1 MTYNVH
7 ACRGRDRQWSP
18 QRIADV
24 IASAEPD
31 IVALQE
37 LDVGRARSGG
47 ADQAEMIVLSAR
59 HEGAVLSRAP
69 GDGRA
74 LSRRHPTACPSRLID
89 RANGGLVIEVWLADG
104 AIA

>member
-1 MTYNVH
+1 MV
-7 ACRGRDRQWSP
+7 AAADRGRDRLGQAGHC
-18 QRIADV
+18 R
-24 IASAEPD
+24 
-31 IVALQE
+31 LQE
-37 LDVGRARSGG
+37 LGVGRARSGG

-89 RANGGLVIEVWLADG
+89 RANVSAEDWS
-104 AIA
+104 